1 MIRLSPSTLAGLAL
15 GIASPC
21 LAGSQPVMTD
31 LLQQEAMS
39 CAGEAV
45 QICPEVMTAEDHGV
59 SCMVGK
65 RSSFSPRCRIV
76 YDRVARV
83 LGH

>member
-1 MIRLSPSTLAGLAL
+1 MFRYARNTVAMVAL
-15 GIASPC
+15 CLASPC
-21 LAGSQPVMTD
+21 SAAPRPVMTEQ
-31 LLQQEAMS
+31 LQQDAMS

-65 RSSFSPRCRIV
+65 RAMFSPRCRAI

-83 LGH
+83 LGR